1 MGASNM
7 INAQIFLDEGFT
19 ACDAE
24 TMERVPALLSNLLKE
39 LDYLQTIF
47 LVSHM
52 DTLKSIATRSIL
64 IQRGA
69 HASQLQIGDRRG
81 ATKSTA
87 TKTTVGKAPPPL
99 APTEEAAEGE
109 IIEAIPLPVKRR
121 GRATKK
127 QDTLQVDSN

>member
-1 MGASNM
+1 
-7 INAQIFLDEGFT
+7 
-19 ACDAE
+19 
-24 TMERVPALLSNLLKE
+24 
-39 LDYLQTIF
+39 
-47 LVSHM
+47 M

-87 TKTTVGKAPPPL
+87 TKITVGKAPPPL

-109 IIEAIPLPVKRR
+109 VIEAIPLPTKKR
-121 GRATKK
+121 GPKKKK
-127 QDTLQVDSN
+127 QDAIQVEQE

>member
-1 MGASNM
+1 
-7 INAQIFLDEGFT
+7 
-19 ACDAE
+19 
-24 TMERVPALLSNLLKE
+24 
-39 LDYLQTIF
+39 
-47 LVSHM
+47 M
-52 DTLKSIATRSIL
+52 DTLKSIATRSIM
-64 IQRGA
+64 IHRGA

-121 GRATKK
+121 GRTTKK

>member
-1 MGASNM
+1 
-7 INAQIFLDEGFT
+7 
-19 ACDAE
+19 
-24 TMERVPALLSNLLKE
+24 
-39 LDYLQTIF
+39 
-47 LVSHM
+47 M

-81 ATKSTA
+81 AIKSTA

-109 IIEAIPLPVKRR
+109 VIEAIPLP
-121 GRATKK
+121 TKK
-127 QDTLQVDSN
+127 RGLLAKKKKQETIQVEH